1 MVKWSARHATAPRV
15 LVLFIVVAALAGWG
29 SWASIRNMK
38 VTGHEVVVI
47 DPDNNTEI
55 WGVFPDIGARTPVTV
70 LNNAGHVIGSGVLRF
85 EPHVSARDGA
95 EYNSDSENVSDFVAV
110 YSFTVS
116 VPRGLARYGIK
127 IGSRHG
133 TAWLSA
139 AQMSGG
145 PLLILGSMSWMIPN
159 DVRCPVTPKT
169 TEAAGMCAEHA
180 GGGQFVAG

>member
-1 MVKWSARHATAPRV
+1 MAKWPGRHATAGLPV
-15 LVLFIVVAALAGWG
+15 LMLPIVLAALAGCSAG
-29 SWASIRNMK
+29 GGAMT

-55 WGVFPDIGARTPVTV
+55 GFVFPDIVARTPVTV
-70 LNNAGHVIGSGVLRF
+70 LNNAGRVIGSGVLRF

-95 EYNSDSENVSDFVAV
+95 KYNSDSENVSDFIAV

-127 IGSRHG
+127 IGSSHG

-145 PLLILGSMSWMIPN
+145 PVLTLGSMSWMVPN
-159 DVRCPVTPKT
+159 NVRCPVTPKT
-169 TEAAGMCAEHA
+169 SEAAGRCGEHT
-180 GGGQFVAG
+180 GGGQFVGG

>member
-1 MVKWSARHATAPRV
+1 MRKWLGRHAAAPLPV
-15 LVLFIVVAALAGWG
+15 LVLLIVLAALLGL
-29 SWASIRNMK
+29 WASGGAMT

-55 WGVFPDIGARTPVTV
+55 AGVFPDIRARTPVTV
-70 LNNAGHVIGSGVLRF
+70 LNSAGRVVGSGVLRF

-95 EYNSDSENVSDFVAV
+95 KYNSDSENVSDFIAV

-116 VPRGLARYGIK
+116 VPRGLARYGLK
-127 IGSRHG
+127 IGSNHG

-145 PLLILGSMSWMIPN
+145 AVLTLGSMSWMIPN
-159 DVRCPVTPKT
+159 FVPCPLTPKT
-169 TEAAGMCAEHA
+169 SEAAGRCAEHA
-180 GGGQFVAG
+180 GGGQFVGG